1 MRLAASI
8 KDGDLDSSL
17 VSSLAADYER
27 FAETLPRP
35 LEEYILE
42 RYRLDLSSE
51 YGGLPIKNPFGK
63 ASGQLSLNTQQVAR
77 DADAGLGF
85 VVLKTIIAE
94 DESGTRSMS
103 EWAIHETRMVVERIA
118 GADGSAG
125 WNVTWKGRG
134 WYETFDAYLNFFAE
148 SLETG
153 DGAGMIVVP
162 SCKYHLPGPDED
174 EWRIEEYAYTTRRLL
189 DVWDAQRGDGGAA
202 MPIEK
207 DFSPTLAGSD
217 RAAQANTIMRWLS
230 KVTGLIHRAA
240 TPRRINVGLKLFN
253 AVFEDDFQL
262 KTLRL
267 VNDSCD
273 GEDKADF
280 LVYANR
286 LFDPHREF
294 DGVKGVAYG
303 GPDLSARNLAV
314 LARLRT
320 LEQCG
325 EIPPCRMPISATG
338 NIESG
343 RTAVEYLL
351 RGASSFQMHTLF
363 QLPGSEHRMRGGS
376 KTERALHE
384 LYFNPE
390 RGLIAWL
397 LYLRRKFDW
406 PAEWNV
412 KRMAEFCV
420 DPANKL
426 WAAAQPA
433 IIQSY
438 QHPLSGTRK

>member
-1 MRLAASI
+1 MRLPTSI
-8 KDGDLDSSL
+8 KHGGIDSSL
-17 VSSLAADYER
+17 ASSLAADYER
-27 FAETLPRP
+27 FSDALPRP
-35 LEEYILE
+35 LEEYVRE

-63 ASGQLSLNTQQVAR
+63 ASGQLSLNTQQIAR

-94 DESGTRSMS
+94 DESGAQSMS
-103 EWAIHETRMVVERIA
+103 EWAIHETRMVVERIV
-118 GADGSAG
+118 GADGGEG

-134 WYETFDAYLNFFAE
+134 WYETFDAYLDFFAA
-148 SLETG
+148 SLEIG
-153 DGAGMIVVP
+153 GESGMLVVP
-162 SCKYHLPGPDED
+162 SCKYHLPRPGEE
-174 EWRIEEYAYTTRRLL
+174 EWRIGEYTYTTRRLL
-189 DVWDAQRGDGGAA
+189 DVWNARRGDGGAAA

-217 RAAQANTIMRWLS
+217 RAAQVSTIVRWLS
-230 KVTGLIHRAA
+230 TVTGLIRRAA
-240 TPRRINVGLKLFN
+240 APRRVTVGLKLFN

-262 KTLRL
+262 ETLRL
-267 VNDSCD
+267 VNESCG
-273 GEDKADF
+273 GEDRADF

-314 LARLRT
+314 LADLRT
-320 LEQCG
+320 LEQRG
-325 EIPPCRMPISATG
+325 EIPPCRLTISATG
-338 NIESG
+338 DIASG

-363 QLPGSEHRMRGGS
+363 QLPTSEYRMRGGS
-376 KTERALHE
+376 KTARALHE

-397 LYLRRKFDW
+397 LYLRRRFDW

-412 KRMAEFCV
+412 KRMAEFCI

-433 IIQSY
+433 LI
-438 QHPLSGTRK
+438 

>member
-8 KDGDLDSSL
+8 KDGGIDSSL
-17 VSSLAADYER
+17 ASSLAADYER
-27 FAETLPRP
+27 FSDALPRP
-35 LEEYILE
+35 LEEYVRE

-63 ASGQLSLNTQQVAR
+63 ASGQLSLNTGQVAR

-94 DESGTRSMS
+94 DERGIRSMG
-103 EWAIHETRMVVERIA
+103 EWAIHETKMVVERII
-118 GADGSAG
+118 GADRSAG

-134 WYETFDAYLNFFAE
+134 WSETFDAYLNFFAE
-148 SLETG
+148 SLQIG
-153 DGAGMIVVP
+153 DKSGMLVVP
-162 SCKYHLPGPDED
+162 SCKYHLPGPDEE

-189 DVWDAQRGDGGAA
+189 DVWDARGRDGGAA

-217 RAAQANTIMRWLS
+217 RAAQVSTIMRWLS
-230 KVTGLIHRAA
+230 AVTGLIHRAA
-240 TPRRINVGLKLFN
+240 APRPISVGLKFFN
-253 AVFEDDFQL
+253 AVFEDSFQL
-262 KTLRL
+262 ETLRL
-267 VNDSCD
+267 VNESCG
-273 GEDKADF
+273 GEVKADF

-286 LFDPHREF
+286 LFDPRREF

-314 LARLRT
+314 LEGLRT
-320 LEQCG
+320 LEQRG
-325 EIPPCRMPISATG
+325 ETPQCRLPISATG

-343 RTAVEYLL
+343 RTAVEYLV

-363 QLPGSEHRMRGGS
+363 QLPASEYRMRGGS

-397 LYLRRKFDW
+397 LHLRQRFDW
-406 PAEWNV
+406 PPEWNV
-412 KRMAEFCV
+412 KRMAEFCA

-426 WAAAQPA
+426 WADAKPA
-433 IIQSY
+433 LI
-438 QHPLSGTRK
+438 